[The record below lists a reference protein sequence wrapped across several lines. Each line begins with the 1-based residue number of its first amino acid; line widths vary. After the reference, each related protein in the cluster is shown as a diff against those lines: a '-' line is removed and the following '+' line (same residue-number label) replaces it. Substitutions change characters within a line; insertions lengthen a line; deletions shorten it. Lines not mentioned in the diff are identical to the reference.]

1 MPALDVPLLT
11 NNQSFQAININGGS
25 LSTGQSLALNLIGT
39 KSTANLIYIFPG
51 GFTIQTGASLT
62 VAANVNVQIG
72 GGQTVADNGTL
83 NFGSGDSVGFPPA
96 QYAYDAARGQRRA
109 LNAIL
114 HQLLH
119 TAQRLRLARR
129 KS

>member
-1 MPALDVPLLT
+1 MINSGGELIAASSTFGLNQLSLANGSVLNANDLSNDVFNLPIYVPALDVPLLT

-51 GFTIQTGASLT
+51 GFTIQTGASLS

-72 GGQTVADNGTL
+72 GGADQSPTMG
-83 NFGSGDSVGFPPA
+83 
-96 QYAYDAARGQRRA
+96 R
-109 LNAIL
+109 
-114 HQLLH
+114 
-119 TAQRLRLARR
+119 
-129 KS
+129 